1 MLGKSIYMC
10 TKDVYGHVEAGKVF
24 RFLKK
29 RAHVHS
35 PNILLQKYISKIRL
49 TFVLEWD
56 QIERAFC

>member
-1 MLGKSIYMC
+1 MC